1 MELEYKLTLEDF
13 LIQQLFAASQSK
25 RIRSNRLK
33 QWLGNLI
40 LCILLGV
47 GLYFLRGMH
56 DLVIF
61 LGVAILWLGLYP
73 FDSRRLYKRHY
84 REQIE
89 ENYKSRI
96 DHPYKVIVEKD
107 QLRFSDSSSEGRI
120 NSTEVK
126 SVFEIS
132 THYFVKFDN
141 GLWMIVPKHS
151 LDACEVTDFIS
162 ELCKVTGL
170 EIEKKLDWKWR

>member
-25 RIRSNRLK
+25 RIRLNRLK
-33 QWLGNLI
+33 GWLGNSI
-40 LCILLGV
+40 FCILLGV
-47 GLYFLRGMH
+47 GLYFLRGMYY
-56 DLVIF
+56 LVGF
-61 LGVAILWLGLYP
+61 FGVAIFWIGLYP
-73 FDSRRLYKRHY
+73 FYSRWLYRKHY
-84 REQIE
+84 REHIE
-89 ENYKSRI
+89 ENYKNRI
-96 DHPYKVIVEKD
+96 DHPYKVIIEKN
-107 QLRFSDSSSEGRI
+107 QLRFSDSSSEERI

-126 SVFEIS
+126 SIFEIS

-141 GLWMIVPKHS
+141 GSSLNVPKHS
-151 LDACEVTDFIS
+151 LNACEVTDFIN